1 MIDLKNNKG
10 IIFGATGFIGRQVA
24 LEMSKRKV
32 KLILHGKTK
41 KNWKNY
47 MMKFKINTISS
58 KFYYQEISKKKA
70 FLIHS

>member
-32 KLILHGKTK
+32 KLILRAKPK

-58 KFYYQEISKKKA
+58 KFYYQEISKKKKL
-70 FLIHS
+70 F

>member
-32 KLILHGKTK
+32 KLVLHGKTK
-41 KNWKNY
+41 RKLEELY
-47 MMKFKINTISS
+47 D
-58 KFYYQEISKKKA
+58 EIQNQYNIKQILLPGDFKKKA